1 MLFVTAFEQFAL
13 SSGQPQHR
21 VGESVYAVLVP
32 CFFCILLGL
41 VVPRQAI
48 ESFQSERHS
57 ANWDL
62 LSLTPVGHRKFLFS
76 KLIGALTATLW
87 HIWLAIPLFWLSV
100 YIGGLALSQL
110 LQCGLVF
117 IVGFTSFFCI
127 GTIFTLLGSPVHA
140 ISRSYAVVLIFTVI
154 PLIIP
159 KMVPLLSLPL
169 AVLDLLRTLSP
180 LCALI
185 AIVKSQVRISLGIA
199 PIWVWTVF
207 YHTMLSATLF
217 WIASRQLAKGNLSA
231 EDNG

>member
-1 MLFVTAFEQFAL
+1 MIALVIKELRCYVHQPKYRRIQVIILCVLVLMLFVTAFEQFAL

-110 LQCGLVF
+110 LQ
-117 IVGFTSFFCI
+117 
-127 GTIFTLLGSPVHA
+127 
-140 ISRSYAVVLIFTVI
+140 
-154 PLIIP
+154 
-159 KMVPLLSLPL
+159 
-169 AVLDLLRTLSP
+169 
-180 LCALI
+180 
-185 AIVKSQVRISLGIA
+185 
-199 PIWVWTVF
+199 
-207 YHTMLSATLF
+207 
-217 WIASRQLAKGNLSA
+217 
-231 EDNG
+231 